1 MSTATLVNVRTSL
14 ERMLCC
20 DELARD
26 VQEHISFALAH
37 INEAGKEAEEG
48 TGRSPA
54 RLQEDLWEEKRRAA
68 DAGLSRAWAAAGWP
82 GESVLSNAGGMR

>member
-1 MSTATLVNVRTSL
+1 MSTATLKNVRTSL

-37 INEAGKEAEEG
+37 INEAGKEAEEQ
-48 TGRSPA
+48 R
-54 RLQEDLWEEKRRAA
+54 EEEEERPPPTKRCCSTASCWRP
-68 DAGLSRAWAAAGWP
+68 AAASAWRG
-82 GESVLSNAGGMR
+82 